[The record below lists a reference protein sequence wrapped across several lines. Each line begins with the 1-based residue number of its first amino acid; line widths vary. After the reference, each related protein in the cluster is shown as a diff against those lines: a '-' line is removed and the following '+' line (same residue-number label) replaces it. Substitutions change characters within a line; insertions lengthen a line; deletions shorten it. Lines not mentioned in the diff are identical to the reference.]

1 LKCGRSNHCPPAL
14 GTILMYLLGSRKA
27 FLGESLTKGVFP
39 YTMAHGWPM
48 GVLVISCVEE
58 KAKGCGC
65 GFLQR

>member
-1 LKCGRSNHCPPAL
+1 
-14 GTILMYLLGSRKA
+14 MYLLGSRKA
-27 FLGESLTKGVFP
+27 FLGESLMKGVFP
-39 YTMAHGWPM
+39 YTTAHGWPM